1 MMASGPG
8 DDGSVFPN
16 SAQDVLK
23 LVIDGDYI
31 LKRRRIQKEV
41 EHGSNFESCLIL

>member
-1 MMASGPG
+1 MAPGPG

-16 SAQDVLK
+16 SAQDVPN

-31 LKRRRIQKEV
+31 CRAWQQ
-41 EHGSNFESCLIL
+41 F